1 MILHLPL
8 WRCTR
13 TVPVP
18 VSVRIAPP
26 MHALF
31 PPDVGRTNH
40 CDVTDG
46 RRPTKQLRTPDGVDY
61 STTLVR
67 ALPQSALQDLTCR
80 GQAAPDSRSSSACH
94 LSRHK
99 GVACVPGAE
108 RPRFPL
114 HTYTV
119 EEGDEGT
126 DWKKEIMR

>member
-1 MILHLPL
+1 M
-8 WRCTR
+8 
-13 TVPVP
+13 P

-31 PPDVGRTNH
+31 PLDVGRTNH

-80 GQAAPDSRSSSACH
+80 GQAAPDSRDLP
-94 LSRHK
+94 LSPHK

-108 RPRFPL
+108 GPRFPL

-119 EEGDEGT
+119 EEGDEAAV
-126 DWKKEIMR
+126 R